1 MIVTLDS
8 KEETYNIND
17 EFSNT
22 EGVDSGTER
31 LVKIMPDETT
41 MEEEENPLETSR
53 SNDVS
58 LRESRLK
65 DSMQEI

>member
-1 MIVTLDS
+1 
-8 KEETYNIND
+8 
-17 EFSNT
+17 
-22 EGVDSGTER
+22 
-31 LVKIMPDETT
+31 MPDETT

-65 DSMQEI
+65 DSMQEIQKRPTMPYRDTSN